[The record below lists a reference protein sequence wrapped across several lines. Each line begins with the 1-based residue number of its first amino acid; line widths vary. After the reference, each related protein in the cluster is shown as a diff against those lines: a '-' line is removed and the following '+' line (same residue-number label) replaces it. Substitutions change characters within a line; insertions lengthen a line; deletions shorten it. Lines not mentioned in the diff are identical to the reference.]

1 MQQIGN
7 PQIPT
12 PQVPVF
18 DYTTGQSVLVTRV
31 SGGNNRLLSAEKRE
45 WRLGL
50 TLKPFTGKDITFS
63 VDYNHASTDNGIM
76 ACPR

>member
-31 SGGNNRLLSAEKRE
+31 SGGNNACSTPKSA
-45 WRLGL
+45 
-50 TLKPFTGKDITFS
+50 
-63 VDYNHASTDNGIM
+63 NGGW
-76 ACPR
+76 A